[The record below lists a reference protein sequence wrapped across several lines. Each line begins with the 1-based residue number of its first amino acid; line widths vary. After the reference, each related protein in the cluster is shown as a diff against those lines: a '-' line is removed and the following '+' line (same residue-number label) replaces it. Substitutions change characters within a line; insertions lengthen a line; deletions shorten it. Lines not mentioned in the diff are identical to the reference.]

1 MGIYMDS
8 ARVIQYL
15 KDLKASGVPEE
26 QAEAQLIALES
37 MLQGLATKSDLKAE
51 IKALRTE
58 LKSDIKEF
66 KSELKYFMVYSILG
80 FIYAPIIV
88 GVILKYFGKF

>member
-1 MGIYMDS
+1 MDS

-80 FIYAPIIV
+80 FIYAPIIE

>member
-1 MGIYMDS
+1 MDS

-88 GVILKYFGKF
+88 GVILKYFEKF